1 MLQVAKRFIEDE
13 QGPTLFEYAIGLG
26 VGFAAAAVLGY
37 LLVPSIRAAV
47 GRASGSLDATAGW

>member
-1 MLQVAKRFIEDE
+1 MLQVAKRFIKDE

-26 VGFAAAAVLGY
+26 VGFAAAAVLGT

-47 GRASGSLDATAGW
+47 GRAAESLNTTAGW